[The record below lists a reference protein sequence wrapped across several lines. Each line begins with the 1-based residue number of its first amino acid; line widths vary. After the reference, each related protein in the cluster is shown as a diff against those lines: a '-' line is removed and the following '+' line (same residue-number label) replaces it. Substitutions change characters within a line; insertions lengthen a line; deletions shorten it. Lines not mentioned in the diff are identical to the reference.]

1 MNGLTLENIYKS
13 YGATTALAG
22 VSFAVAQGAIVAVL
36 GPSGCGKSTLLA
48 IIAGLE
54 AADRGEVRWD
64 GENLA
69 GTPPHRRGFGLMFQD
84 YVLFPHMN
92 VADNVAFG
100 LRISPLS
107 FPIKREG
114 SVGAGSGP
122 APTAPN
128 TKISGF
134 SPPSHPIEGR
144 EKRGDAAEL
153 RSGDEM
159 GRVAEMLELV
169 GLPGFERRDV
179 NTLSGGEQ
187 QRVALARS
195 LAPRPR
201 LLMLDEPLGSLD
213 RNLRERLTSDL
224 RLILR
229 GVNQT
234 AIYVTHDQ
242 EEAFTIAD
250 RLVVMQGGRVE
261 QAGTPQEI
269 YSRPA
274 SPFVAGFVGLTNL
287 VEGTATAA
295 GIETSIGRFPNPE
308 GLPGPVTV
316 LIRPEGARLAETGGC
331 TLTGTVLER
340 SFRGRSYRLTLEMQ
354 GVRLAFDLPSSEHV
368 PAEGQS
374 VQVCLE
380 GEAAV
385 QVFPRGNALGQP
397 ASNK

>member
-1 MNGLTLENIYKS
+1 MNGLSLENLHKS
-13 YGATTALAG
+13 YDATTALAG
-22 VSFAVAQGAIVAVL
+22 VSFEVGQGEIVAVL

-54 AADRGEVRWD
+54 AADRGEVRWN

-69 GTPPHRRGFGLMFQD
+69 GIPPHRRGFGLMFQD
-84 YVLFPHMN
+84 YALFPHMN

-100 LRISPLS
+100 IRTLPLSSPL
-107 FPIKREG
+107 P
-114 SVGAGSGP
+114 P
-122 APTAPN
+122 
-128 TKISGF
+128 F
-134 SPPSHPIEGR
+134 SPPQDGGEKGDKTR
-144 EKRGDAAEL
+144 EF
-153 RSGDEM
+153 EM
-159 GRVAEMLELV
+159 GAYSARTHLKFPVLSLMEVQKRVANILELV

-242 EEAFTIAD
+242 EEAFTVAD
-250 RLVVMQGGRVE
+250 RLVVMQAGRLE
-261 QAGTPQEI
+261 QVGTPQDI
-269 YSRPA
+269 YSHPA

-287 VEGTATAA
+287 VEGFATAA
-295 GIETSIGRFPNPE
+295 GIETSIGRFPNPDSVS
-308 GLPGPVTV
+308 GPVTV
-316 LIRPEGARLAETGGC
+316 LIRPEGARIAEAGGC

-340 SFRGRSYRLTLEMQ
+340 SFRGRSYRLTLEME
-354 GVRLAFDLPSSEHV
+354 GVRLAFDLPSSEYV

-380 GEAAV
+380 AEAAV
-385 QVFPRGNALGQP
+385 QVFPRGNDMGQP
-397 ASNK
+397 AYKV

>member
-1 MNGLTLENIYKS
+1 VSFKETTSKRLYVSSGTLCLKMNGLTLENIHKS
-13 YGATTALAG
+13 FGSTTALIG
-22 VSFAVAQGAIVAVL
+22 VSFEVAQGEIVAVL

-54 AADRGEVRWD
+54 IADRGEVRWD

-69 GTPPHRRGFGLMFQD
+69 GMPPHRRGFGLMFQD
-84 YVLFPHMN
+84 YALFPHMN

-100 LRISPLS
+100 LRP
-107 FPIKREG
+107 PIG
-114 SVGAGSGP
+114 SSDGG
-122 APTAPN
+122 
-128 TKISGF
+128 
-134 SPPSHPIEGR
+134 IEGG
-144 EKRGDAAEL
+144 K
-153 RSGDEM
+153 
-159 GRVAEMLELV
+159 VAEMLELV

-242 EEAFTIAD
+242 EEAFTVAD
-250 RLVVMQGGRVE
+250 RLVVMQVGRVV
-261 QAGTPQEI
+261 QVGTPQDI

-287 VEGTATAA
+287 VEGTATAT
-295 GIETSIGRFPNPE
+295 GIETPIGRFPNPDRVH
-308 GLPGPVTV
+308 GPVTV
-316 LIRPEGARLAETGGC
+316 LIRPEGARLAESGGC
-331 TLTGTVLER
+331 TLTGTVLDR
-340 SFRGRSYRLTLEMQ
+340 SFRGRSYRLTLEMN

-374 VQVCLE
+374 VKVCLE

-385 QVFPRGNALGQP
+385 QVFPRGNDLNQP
-397 ASNK
+397 PSKEK

>member
-1 MNGLTLENIYKS
+1 
-13 YGATTALAG
+13 
-22 VSFAVAQGAIVAVL
+22 
-36 GPSGCGKSTLLA
+36 
-48 IIAGLE
+48 
-54 AADRGEVRWD
+54 VRWN

-84 YVLFPHMN
+84 YALFPHMN

-100 LRISPLS
+100 ITPLH
-107 FPIKREG
+107 P
-114 SVGAGSGP
+114 
-122 APTAPN
+122 
-128 TKISGF
+128 
-134 SPPSHPIEGR
+134 PIEIADGGKKKDRPTDKAGGR
-144 EKRGDAAEL
+144 GRDKNHLIEIDGGEKERNRTIEKADKGTERDK
-153 RSGDEM
+153 
-159 GRVAEMLELV
+159 VAEMLALV

-250 RLVVMQGGRVE
+250 RLVVMQAGRLE
-261 QAGTPQEI
+261 QVGPPQDI
-269 YSRPA
+269 YSHPA

-287 VEGTATAA
+287 VEGIATAE
-295 GIETSIGRFPNPE
+295 GIETAIGRFPNPDRV
-308 GLPGPVTV
+308 LGPVTV
-316 LIRPEGARLAETGGC
+316 LIRPEAARLAEDGVC

-340 SFRGRSYRLTLEMQ
+340 SFRGRSYRLTLEMKD
-354 GVRLAFDLPSSEHV
+354 VRLAFDLPSSEHV
-368 PAEGQS
+368 PEEGQS

-380 GEAAV
+380 GETVV
-385 QVFPRGNALGQP
+385 QVFPRGNDMGQP
-397 ASNK
+397 AYKV